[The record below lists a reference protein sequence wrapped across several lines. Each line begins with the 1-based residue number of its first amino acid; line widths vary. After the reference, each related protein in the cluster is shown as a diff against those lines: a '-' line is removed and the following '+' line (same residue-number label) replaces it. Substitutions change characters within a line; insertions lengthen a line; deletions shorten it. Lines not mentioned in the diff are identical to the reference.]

1 MIVFYINKITDSL
14 WPNGGPLTFKQGRK
28 PEEKIHT
35 REEANRKL
43 STWLPGKPYA
53 HTHTH
58 DLDSNN
64 RFRFAWQYGWKTKCT
79 KRCQKIIYCTS
90 KQAIKPRLG
99 LYVIR

>member
-53 HTHTH
+53 HTHT
-58 DLDSNN
+58 
-64 RFRFAWQYGWKTKCT
+64 
-79 KRCQKIIYCTS
+79 
-90 KQAIKPRLG
+90 
-99 LYVIR
+99 